1 MTGLV
6 QWHWLESRDV
16 QERGEIAAAI
26 VLSAVGLDLQRA
38 VESLRDDDL
47 TLHDDPLLGVNAMR
61 GRSPD
66 MRRDLPD
73 QTNGEK

>member
-26 VLSAVGLDLQRA
+26 GRLCKMRRSEGDPPIG
-38 VESLRDDDL
+38 EHHGKYSLR
-47 TLHDDPLLGVNAMR
+47 
-61 GRSPD
+61 
-66 MRRDLPD
+66 
-73 QTNGEK
+73 